1 MLRKPKDCLLNMGVS
16 NQWGGTPRHH
26 PFWFRIFPH
35 KLHPWIVL
43 PPWPWKPPYSLL
55 MSSICLYRFPVR
67 LHGENTKKN
76 WPCPSGKI
84 HNNYHIHSISMQ
96 NVQTNHHH
104 PHQLPCCVCIYI
116 YYILYTRIVR
126 YIWLNCNT
134 SSTQKLTASV
144 GQLSFSSR
152 SLLRMRF
159 ISCSS
164 PWTKTCPAA
173 GLSR

>member
-1 MLRKPKDCLLNMGVS
+1 M
-16 NQWGGTPRHH
+16 GGTLRHH
-26 PFWFRIFPH
+26 PFWFRIFSH
-35 KLHPWIVL
+35 KLHPWIGL

-67 LHGENTKKN
+67 LHGENTKEKLAMSQ
-76 WPCPSGKI
+76 WKTYTIIITFIVFLCRMSRPFTI
-84 HNNYHIHSISMQ
+84 ILTISL
-96 NVQTNHHH
+96 VVYVYT
-104 PHQLPCCVCIYI
+104 YI
-116 YYILYTRIVR
+116 YILYTYIVR

-173 GLSR
+173 GLSG